1 MIADVGR
8 GKFSTE
14 PGHAP
19 ATVCVL
25 SGDVHHA
32 YIARPEYGDDVR
44 TPIYQLT
51 CSPLH
56 NRVPLPMRLA
66 FRGAWSRFAE
76 RVTRVILGVVARV
89 PPPSVEWTRL
99 SGPYFGNELMTL
111 RLDGRSAEVVL
122 HQAGPAGTRPE
133 LTEVSRLTLS

>member
-1 MIADVGR
+1 MSAG

-44 TPIYQLT
+44 TPVYQLT
-51 CSPLH
+51 CSPMH

-66 FRGAWSRFAE
+66 FSGAWSRFAE
-76 RVTRVILGVVARV
+76 RATRVILGVVARV
-89 PPPSVEWTRL
+89 PTPSVEWTKL
-99 SGPYFGNELMTL
+99 SGPYFGNDLMTL
-111 RLDGRSAEVVL
+111 RLSGRHAEVL
-122 HQAGPAGTRPE
+122 LEQAGPADQEPQLTE
-133 LTEVSRLTLS
+133 LTRLTLA